1 MTDTFGRFA
10 ATPIG
15 PLLAARDG
23 GLTLATTGATAL
35 ASHAR
40 SDFGLDA
47 GTVATFL
54 DTRHGRHF
62 ADDVVN
68 EFAAGK
74 AIAEA
79 IEAATVR
86 WMAWR
91 ISPRTA
97 HETDILRGLPYKK
110 QQIASN
116 LCNRDFA
123 LSLSTHPKA

>member
-1 MTDTFGRFA
+1 MASNTIPSTSNEAWGFFGTISHHA
-10 ATPIG
+10 DASIAWPIAVTIISNAT
-15 PLLAARDG
+15 
-23 GLTLATTGATAL
+23 
-35 ASHAR
+35 
-40 SDFGLDA
+40 GLDA

-68 EFAAGK
+68 ELAAGK

-91 ISPRTA
+91 ISLRTA
-97 HETDILRGLPYKK
+97 HETGIPRGLPY
-110 QQIASN
+110 
-116 LCNRDFA
+116 LTGFA
-123 LSLSTHPKA
+123 LQAAIDADCED